1 MSESSMGGYRQPKNP
16 APVSGPGSLSQRTD
30 GGATEGMSQPQQQY
44 TGFNYSE
51 NKAVNEQQ
59 GGAPLAGDSFN
70 MPNLGTFNTT
80 NRSIYD
86 GINYGDGQGTEALM
100 NQPMRQPNIIDT
112 LRSLVQFDSSGD
124 IELILNATMDNG
136 GTIQ

>member
-1 MSESSMGGYRQPKNP
+1 MSESSMGGYRQPRNP

-30 GGATEGMSQPQQQY
+30 GGATEGMSQPQQSY
-44 TGFNYSE
+44 SGFAYGE
-51 NKAVNEQQ
+51 NKAVNDQQ

-112 LRSLVQFDSSGD
+112 LRSLVPFDPSGD
-124 IELILNATMDNG
+124 VELILNAAMDNG

>member
-70 MPNLGTFNTT
+70 MPNLSAFNTT

-86 GINYGDGQGTEALM
+86 GINYGDGQGTETLM
-100 NQPMRQPNIIDT
+100 DQPMRQPNIIDT

>member
-1 MSESSMGGYRQPKNP
+1 MSESSMGGYRQPRNP

-30 GGATEGMSQPQQQY
+30 GGATEGMSQPQQSY
-44 TGFNYSE
+44 SGFAYGE

-86 GINYGDGQGTEALM
+86 GINYGDGQGTETLM

-112 LRSLVQFDSSGD
+112 LRSLVPFDSSGD

>member
-1 MSESSMGGYRQPKNP
+1 MSESSIGGYRQPKNP

-30 GGATEGMSQPQQQY
+30 GGATEGMSQPQQSY
-44 TGFNYSE
+44 SGFAYGE

-86 GINYGDGQGTEALM
+86 GINYGDGPGTEALM

-112 LRSLVQFDSSGD
+112 LRSLVPFDSSGD

>member
-1 MSESSMGGYRQPKNP
+1 MSESSMGGYRQPRNP

-30 GGATEGMSQPQQQY
+30 GGATEGMSQPQQSY
-44 TGFNYSE
+44 SGFAYGE

-112 LRSLVQFDSSGD
+112 LRSLVPFDPSGD
-124 IELILNATMDNG
+124 VELILNAAMDNG
-136 GTIQ
+136 GIIQ

>member
-1 MSESSMGGYRQPKNP
+1 MSESSMGGYRQPRNP

-30 GGATEGMSQPQQQY
+30 GGATEGMSQPQQSY
-44 TGFNYSE
+44 SGFAYGE

-86 GINYGDGQGTEALM
+86 GINYGDGQGTETLM
-100 NQPMRQPNIIDT
+100 NQPMRQPNVIDT
-112 LRSLVQFDSSGD
+112 LRSLVPFDPSGD
-124 IELILNATMDNG
+124 VELILNAAMDNG

>member
-30 GGATEGMSQPQQQY
+30 GGATEGMSQPQQSY
-44 TGFNYSE
+44 SGFAYGE

-59 GGAPLAGDSFN
+59 GGASLAGNSFN

-80 NRSIYD
+80 DRSIYH
-86 GINYGDGQGTEALM
+86 GINHGDGPGTEALM
-100 NQPMRQPNIIDT
+100 NQPRRQPNIIDT
-112 LRSLVQFDSSGD
+112 LRGLVQFDSSGD
-124 IELILNATMDNG
+124 VELILNAAMDSG